1 MPGLPF
7 VVSILAAVAALA
19 PTWTTAGENMLIDD
33 FWMREKKSAPAPAPT
48 RQAQPTRS
56 KNVLIDDFWQRGKKP
71 AQPAPAASGTASRPS
86 ATGTRAKP
94 AELPAQPSPT
104 RAAPPREELVPAV
117 AGLPPDPGS
126 SLTYRIGPS
135 DLIRIEVFQVPE
147 LSSEERVSEDGN
159 IMLPLVGAVTVG
171 GLTPRE
177 AEARVAEILGR
188 DYLQDPQVDID
199 VAQYANQ
206 QITVMGSVNKPG
218 VFPITGATSLLQVI
232 AMAEG
237 MNALAKEDEVIVF
250 RGDEKG
256 GMMGYV
262 VDVEAIQE
270 GKLRD
275 PILIGD
281 DRVVVPESG
290 TSAFIKG
297 VADTLRGFV
306 RIPGVAW

>member
-1 MPGLPF
+1 MPGLPLP
-7 VVSILAAVAALA
+7 VAILAAVAALA
-19 PTWTTAGENMLIDD
+19 PTVTSAGENMLIDD
-33 FWMREKKSAPAPAPT
+33 FWMREKKSAPAPAPA
-48 RQAQPTRS
+48 RQAQPPRS
-56 KNVLIDDFWQRGKKP
+56 KNMLIDDFWQRGKKP
-71 AQPAPAASGTASRPS
+71 AQPAPAT
-86 ATGTRAKP
+86 TGMPTKP
-94 AELPAQPSPT
+94 AAPPAQPAPP
-104 RAAPPREELVPAV
+104 RAAPTQEELVPAV

-159 IMLPLVGAVTVG
+159 IMLPLVGAVQVG

-177 AEARVAEILGR
+177 AEARVAEVLGR

-199 VAQYANQ
+199 VTQYANQ

-281 DRVVVPESG
+281 DRVVVPQSG

-306 RIPGVAW
+306 RLPWYY